1 MGGIVECGV
10 STDTKTS
17 PRRVAIEKAQEE
29 LRQEYDVREER
40 RRELEFLVKG
50 GNPLDFKLGH
60 VVSLSV
66 QSTSVTDQIA
76 EQNVISEAKGSFTFA
91 ASPHGD
97 SFDSSGRPGSSCRE
111 ANTADNLMLLDGDT
125 NKIGGEKLV
134 KRGTKRSNTPQPETP
149 LCNDGQNNSK
159 EAEDSGL
166 FRLGAKSQAYARRR
180 SKSSRENVNTVP
192 VRSPPVSPFAKVAVQ
207 EAVNDDHGASSS
219 VTPILRNSNGNDM
232 LNNVSNNQMVGKMGN
247 VQAIHECKQE
257 EKHEITNNQHVTLA
271 PEISPNSVSD
281 NSQHGGGG
289 QMPSAAA
296 FAESPHAIT
305 NEASSRT
312 TSLPSTHNEIF
323 SEAHAPEKAGNTCS
337 DKSMVYAHA
346 VDMENEASVLQ
357 PAIEIARSNENE
369 VDLTCTDATKTTD
382 EHLGKKAN
390 FVSVKIGENSDE
402 SLSNTVPGDND
413 DKRDDQLEGCS
424 SPTAV
429 VHSCAPI
436 HPEVCT
442 AVKDEIEVCN
452 DVADTQK
459 DTGPPATSDHNK
471 VTKEAGSDLDRNNNC
486 SSALSGSDNLTSVD
500 VPPAS
505 LTEDMSNPVLS
516 TKYSICN
523 FDKNV
528 TECSR
533 NDATITKKECEDP
546 TMIKKEYEDSILR
559 RARFIELN
567 VKRAGEQALCN
578 ISLEKK
584 RKSHWEFVLE
594 EMAWMAND
602 FMQERLWRST
612 AAAQMCNWIAS
623 SGRAAFEEASVH
635 RKQKSAAR
643 ILSKG
648 IVNFWRSAETLRA
661 TSGEIPK
668 ASQIEKPKGIEEMK
682 LAGTKAE
689 KELGD
694 ESFGQEKPRWSQHP
708 HIQSYAL
715 RFLEFNCNVSECL
728 SLAEA
733 PPTPDRLNDFGILKV
748 PDELSETNLFYEVAP
763 GAMHAYRESV
773 GCISVYNK
781 KFVNTEHKE
790 DYEPSTCDYVPDV
803 HRENVYEDDEAEAYT
818 YLLPETYD
826 GGLTSKSSHKK
837 KQQQRMNGRR
847 PYDNGVDL
855 PYDPCS
861 ESKPGNQPFL
871 SNGKRPPDFL
881 SIPTKRIRTAARQ
894 RVASPFSVGIAG
906 TSQFTSKTD
915 ASSGDTNSCQ
925 DDQNSL
931 QGGFFPRKN
940 ADIESTVDF
949 DRQLIYDGSEVSTK
963 SKKKKPKHPGYKAP
977 QSVTESYTL
986 MAGKKD
992 YLKKRQEANKFDSNG
1007 NIVVNGQHAS
1017 KKTKLLHQAPDIS
1030 LEALTPVG
1038 PLASPAASQMSNMV
1052 NPTKIIKIITNRDRG
1067 RKSKALKMTAGHS
1080 GPGSPWS
1087 NFEDQALV
1095 VLVHDMGQNWELVSD
1110 ALNSIVQLKCIY
1122 RRPDEC
1128 KHRHKLLTDRSSGD
1142 GADSADD
1149 SGSSQHYQSTL
1160 PGIPKGSARQL
1171 FQRLQGPFE
1180 EETLKTHF
1188 EKIIFLG
1195 QKLHPCRRKAEMQE
1209 LKLINPLHTSHV
1221 LALSQV
1227 CTSNFSGGILTPLD
1241 LCDTITSVPDALPAG
1256 YPGSHTNA
1264 LTVPNHHGSI
1274 SPALPTS
1281 NVNPRLSGSP
1291 GMVLGSSLPS
1301 PSTLNAPSRYGV
1313 PRPTSLQGD
1322 EQQRIQYT
1330 HVVNGRNLQQPGVS
1344 VPGVLPAGVDRGVRM
1359 MPGANG
1365 MGMMTG
1371 LTRCAPVSRPGFPR
1385 IGSPGMRNMV
1395 SSGNMLS
1402 SNGQGMQN
1410 SVNLHPGAVP
1420 GPGNAMLR
1428 PRDPMQML
1436 RPGQNSEEHRRMM
1449 VQEFQMQVPQG
1460 NSQAIHF
1467 SGTPFPHAGTSLPVQ
1482 SFPVQQTQPHQMP
1495 QQAHMFG
1502 NTQHSHIRG
1511 ANQSSPQH
1519 PAYARL
1525 AKERHIQQCMMSQ
1538 QQHPLSAASA
1548 VPTVQNGSQSQ
1559 PQSDVNAIPSSQ
1571 SQHKKQHP
1579 TQHPQD
1585 SPVLPN
1591 QPANSTSHKQKKQQ
1605 AQQQLRQN
1613 QQQRHQ
1619 GSQQAKLMKSL
1630 GRGNMT
1636 QQNPSVDATQP
1647 SSIPA
1652 TSKNQVS
1659 DTNMMQQAPAY
1670 FAGNKGL
1677 IPPVPQPENQ
1687 PKMYAS
1693 HTPQSPIQSSDIGSQ
1708 GSIQGSANQTLLAS
1722 QQAPVHS
1729 SSQLSTQ
1736 QQQQQRHMNPS
1747 HNNIQR
1753 LMMQQN
1759 RHMNS
1764 DIRVELPV
1772 DQVNQV
1778 IPSTSVARSTDLGSP
1793 GVSSIQHRKQDS
1805 SQDPTAVA
1813 STSQLASSPQDS
1825 FVGNEAFLSAPNQGM
1840 LQRQLSGGVPI
1851 HGNVIG
1857 TQRQQQQAQL
1867 QLQTQ
1872 QQQQQQRPVV
1882 QGTLYAHPSNSGAG

>member
-992 YLKKRQEANKFDSNG
+992 HL
-1007 NIVVNGQHAS
+1007 
-1017 KKTKLLHQAPDIS
+1017 
-1030 LEALTPVG
+1030 
-1038 PLASPAASQMSNMV
+1038 
-1052 NPTKIIKIITNRDRG
+1052 
-1067 RKSKALKMTAGHS
+1067 
-1080 GPGSPWS
+1080 
-1087 NFEDQALV
+1087 
-1095 VLVHDMGQNWELVSD
+1095 
-1110 ALNSIVQLKCIY
+1110 
-1122 RRPDEC
+1122 
-1128 KHRHKLLTDRSSGD
+1128 
-1142 GADSADD
+1142 
-1149 SGSSQHYQSTL
+1149 
-1160 PGIPKGSARQL
+1160 
-1171 FQRLQGPFE
+1171 
-1180 EETLKTHF
+1180 
-1188 EKIIFLG
+1188 
-1195 QKLHPCRRKAEMQE
+1195 
-1209 LKLINPLHTSHV
+1209 
-1221 LALSQV
+1221 
-1227 CTSNFSGGILTPLD
+1227 
-1241 LCDTITSVPDALPAG
+1241 
-1256 YPGSHTNA
+1256 
-1264 LTVPNHHGSI
+1264 
-1274 SPALPTS
+1274 
-1281 NVNPRLSGSP
+1281 
-1291 GMVLGSSLPS
+1291 
-1301 PSTLNAPSRYGV
+1301 
-1313 PRPTSLQGD
+1313 
-1322 EQQRIQYT
+1322 
-1330 HVVNGRNLQQPGVS
+1330 
-1344 VPGVLPAGVDRGVRM
+1344 
-1359 MPGANG
+1359 
-1365 MGMMTG
+1365 
-1371 LTRCAPVSRPGFPR
+1371 
-1385 IGSPGMRNMV
+1385 
-1395 SSGNMLS
+1395 
-1402 SNGQGMQN
+1402 
-1410 SVNLHPGAVP
+1410 
-1420 GPGNAMLR
+1420 
-1428 PRDPMQML
+1428 
-1436 RPGQNSEEHRRMM
+1436 
-1449 VQEFQMQVPQG
+1449 
-1460 NSQAIHF
+1460 
-1467 SGTPFPHAGTSLPVQ
+1467 
-1482 SFPVQQTQPHQMP
+1482 
-1495 QQAHMFG
+1495 
-1502 NTQHSHIRG
+1502 
-1511 ANQSSPQH
+1511 
-1519 PAYARL
+1519 
-1525 AKERHIQQCMMSQ
+1525 
-1538 QQHPLSAASA
+1538 
-1548 VPTVQNGSQSQ
+1548 
-1559 PQSDVNAIPSSQ
+1559 
-1571 SQHKKQHP
+1571 
-1579 TQHPQD
+1579 
-1585 SPVLPN
+1585 
-1591 QPANSTSHKQKKQQ
+1591 
-1605 AQQQLRQN
+1605 
-1613 QQQRHQ
+1613 
-1619 GSQQAKLMKSL
+1619 
-1630 GRGNMT
+1630 
-1636 QQNPSVDATQP
+1636 
-1647 SSIPA
+1647 
-1652 TSKNQVS
+1652 
-1659 DTNMMQQAPAY
+1659 
-1670 FAGNKGL
+1670 
-1677 IPPVPQPENQ
+1677 
-1687 PKMYAS
+1687 
-1693 HTPQSPIQSSDIGSQ
+1693 
-1708 GSIQGSANQTLLAS
+1708 NQT
-1722 QQAPVHS
+1722 
-1729 SSQLSTQ
+1729 
-1736 QQQQQRHMNPS
+1736 
-1747 HNNIQR
+1747 
-1753 LMMQQN
+1753 
-1759 RHMNS
+1759 
-1764 DIRVELPV
+1764 
-1772 DQVNQV
+1772 
-1778 IPSTSVARSTDLGSP
+1778 
-1793 GVSSIQHRKQDS
+1793 
-1805 SQDPTAVA
+1805 
-1813 STSQLASSPQDS
+1813 
-1825 FVGNEAFLSAPNQGM
+1825 
-1840 LQRQLSGGVPI
+1840 
-1851 HGNVIG
+1851 
-1857 TQRQQQQAQL
+1857 
-1867 QLQTQ
+1867 
-1872 QQQQQQRPVV
+1872 
-1882 QGTLYAHPSNSGAG
+1882 Y